1 MSAGEFHLETL
12 RRVAAMPFLDRLELA
27 AVSGVPDRSAYNAV
41 AALESEGLV
50 ASLPHATALLRQ
62 TRRYFPT
69 GPGLCRLAEV
79 EGITLEQILRRH
91 PVSARWRRILLER
104 LDAVAVIY
112 RLTSSIAALEGIA
125 SFRWYRG
132 LPLDAGIVLNDG
144 RAVGVIR
151 QGLTADR
158 TGFAKRIWRLR
169 EGPPPGGV
177 LLLLPDETRLRHARR
192 LSAVVPFPVLL
203 ALERDVVWCG
213 PDSPVWQLPSVN
225 AVLDLKAA
233 LGHVEGSSGLP
244 VESPTLRATLPRD
257 IAPNLDERNAP
268 DWVLP
273 SLLKP
278 AGKLALDLVSDWPWI
293 APQHLRM
300 LMGVSQG
307 RLSQVL
313 LPLVDAGLIE
323 RVSCQGQRLDL
334 TDRGLALLARRDR
347 ASVGVARKR
356 WSAALTDPRKPLD
369 WRNVAGRR
377 SRQLLRNIEHTSAVH
392 GFMAALAE
400 QARSLG
406 WETVQ
411 LDPPHRASRH
421 FRHGDRLRSI
431 HPDAF
436 GVLRRGNATWSF
448 FLEWE
453 RRAVRP
459 TTMADRLAPYL
470 RYYSTHQPTDDHG
483 VRPAVMVVFDDDL
496 AASQFLG
503 VARTEMQRKRVDVPL
518 LVSHECLLDRSGP
531 LGSVWH
537 ITHSWETVEPL
548 RILGKKV
555 ELLAD
560 GWRIT
565 R

>member
-1 MSAGEFHLETL
+1 MSTGALHLETL
-12 RRVAAMPFLDRLELA
+12 RRLAAMPFLDRLELA
-27 AVSGVPDRSAYNAV
+27 AVSGVPDRSVYNAA
-41 AALESEGLV
+41 AALERQGLV
-50 ASLPHATALLRQ
+50 ASLPHATALLRR
-62 TRRYFPT
+62 TRRYYLNNA
-69 GPGLCRLAEV
+69 GLRLLAEV
-79 EGITLEQILRRH
+79 EGIALEQLMRRH

-112 RLTSSIAALEGIA
+112 RLTSSIAAVDGIA

-144 RAVGVIR
+144 RAVGVVR

-169 EGPPPGGV
+169 EGPPPGV
-177 LLLLPDETRLRHARR
+177 LLLLPDEIRLRHARR
-192 LSAVVPFPVLL
+192 LLAAVPFPALL
-203 ALERDVVWCG
+203 ALERKVAWCG

-225 AVLDLKAA
+225 AALDLRAA
-233 LGHVEGSSGLP
+233 LGHIQRSGGLP
-244 VESPTLRATLPRD
+244 AEPPPLRATQPCD
-257 IAPNLDERNAP
+257 IAPNLNEKNSP
-268 DWVLP
+268 DWLLP
-273 SLLKP
+273 APLKP
-278 AGKLALDLVSDWPWI
+278 AGKLALDLVSDWPRI

-313 LPLVDAGLIE
+313 LPLADAGLVE
-323 RVSCQGQRLDL
+323 RVSCQGQRLVL

-356 WSAALTDPRKPLD
+356 WSASAANPRKPLD

-377 SRQLLRNIEHTSAVH
+377 SRQLLRTIEHTAAVH
-392 GFMAALAE
+392 GFLAALAE
-400 QARSLG
+400 QARYLG
-406 WETVQ
+406 WEIVQ

-436 GVLRRGNATWSF
+436 GVLRRGNVTWGF

-459 TTMADRLAPYL
+459 KTMTDRLAPYL
-470 RYYSTHQPTDDHG
+470 RYYSTHRPTDDHG
-483 VRPAVMVVFDDDL
+483 VRPDVLVVFDDDL
-496 AASQFLG
+496 AATHFLKL
-503 VARTEMQRKRVDVPL
+503 AREEMERVRVDVPL
-518 LVSHECLLDRSGP
+518 LVSASPRSKNRVIWDKFGRP
-531 LGSVWH
+531 
-537 ITHSWETVEPL
+537 
-548 RILGKKV
+548 
-555 ELLAD
+555 
-560 GWRIT
+560 
-565 R
+565 

>member
-1 MSAGEFHLETL
+1 MSNGEIHLETL

-27 AVSGVPDRSAYNAV
+27 AVSGVPDRSVYNAV
-41 AALESEGLV
+41 AALEREVLV
-50 ASLPHATALLRQ
+50 ASLPHATAMLRR
-62 TRRYFPT
+62 TRRYFLT
-69 GPGLCRLAEV
+69 NAGLRRLAEV
-79 EGITLEQILRRH
+79 EGITLEQLLRRH

-144 RAVGVIR
+144 RTIGVIR

-177 LLLLPDETRLRHARR
+177 LLLLPDEVRMRHARR
-192 LSAVVPFPVLL
+192 LVAAVPFPTLL
-203 ALERDVVWCG
+203 ALERNAAWCG
-213 PDSPVWQLPSVN
+213 PDSPVWRLPSIN
-225 AVLDLKAA
+225 ADLDLKAA
-233 LGHVEGSSGLP
+233 LGHVEGGGGLP
-244 VESPTLRATLPRD
+244 AEQPTLRAILPRD
-257 IAPNLDERNAP
+257 IGTDFTDKNAP
-268 DWVLP
+268 DWLLP
-273 SLLKP
+273 ALLKP

-293 APQHLRM
+293 APRHLRM
-300 LMGVSQG
+300 LLGISQG

-313 LPLVDAGLIE
+313 LPVADAGLVE
-323 RVSCQGQRLDL
+323 RVSCQGQRLAL
-334 TDRGLALLARRDR
+334 TDRGLGLLARRDR

-356 WSAALTDPRKPLD
+356 WSAALNDLRKPLD
-369 WRNVAGRR
+369 WRNASGRR
-377 SRQLLRNIEHTSAVH
+377 SRQLLRNIEHNAAVH

-406 WETVQ
+406 WGILQ

-421 FRHGDRLRSI
+421 FRHGDRLRAI

-436 GVLRRGNATWSF
+436 GVLRRGGAAWSF

-459 TTMADRLAPYL
+459 TTMAARLAPYL
-470 RYYSTHQPTDDHG
+470 RYYSTHRPTADHG
-483 VRPAVMVVFDDDL
+483 VQPAVLVVFDDDL
-496 AASQFLG
+496 AAGQFLR
-503 VARTEMQRKRVDVPL
+503 VAKDEMEQAAVKVPLWVSHKGSSELLGPLGWKWRSCDGWDVPL
-518 LVSHECLLDRSGP
+518 SIFHKDD
-531 LGSVWH
+531 
-537 ITHSWETVEPL
+537 
-548 RILGKKV
+548 K
-555 ELLAD
+555 
-560 GWRIT
+560 
-565 R
+565 

>member
-1 MSAGEFHLETL
+1 MSTGELHLETL
-12 RRVAAMPFLDRLELA
+12 RRLAAMPFLDRLELA

-41 AALESEGLV
+41 AALERQGLV

-69 GPGLCRLAEV
+69 GAGLRRLAEV
-79 EGITLEQILRRH
+79 EGVTLEQILRRH

-132 LPLDAGIVLNDG
+132 LPLDAAIVLNDG
-144 RAVGVIR
+144 RTVGVIR

-169 EGPPPGGV
+169 EGELPGGV
-177 LLLLPDETRLRHARR
+177 FFLLPDEVRLRHTRR
-192 LSAVVPFPVLL
+192 LAATVPIPALL
-203 ALERDVVWCG
+203 TVERNVAWYG
-213 PDSPVWQLPSVN
+213 PDHLAWQLPSVN
-225 AVLDLKAA
+225 ASLDLEAA
-233 LGHVEGSSGLP
+233 LGHVQGGGVLATEP
-244 VESPTLRATLPRD
+244 QTLRATSPHD
-257 IAPNLDERNAP
+257 IPLNFGERNTP
-268 DWVLP
+268 DWLLP
-273 SLLKP
+273 ALLKP

-293 APQHLRM
+293 AAQHLRM

-313 LPLVDAGLIE
+313 LPLADVGLIE
-323 RVSCQGQRLDL
+323 RVSCQGQRLAL
-334 TDRGLALLARRDR
+334 TDRGLAMLARRDR

-356 WSAALTDPRKPLD
+356 WSAATTDHRKPLA
-369 WRNVAGRR
+369 WRNVSGRR

-406 WETVQ
+406 WEIVQ

-421 FRHGDRLRSI
+421 FRYGDRLRSI
-431 HPDAF
+431 HPDGF
-436 GVLRRGNATWSF
+436 GVLRRDNVTWSF
-448 FLEWE
+448 LLEWE

-459 TTMADRLAPYL
+459 TTMTDRLAPYL
-470 RYYSTHQPTDDHG
+470 RYYSTNRPTDDNG
-483 VRPAVMVVFDDDL
+483 VRPDVLVVFDDDV
-496 AASQFLG
+496 AATHFLR
-503 VARTEMQRKRVDVPL
+503 VAQQEMEHARTNFPL
-518 LVSHECLLDRSGP
+518 LVSSQRLLERPGQ
-531 LGSVWH
+531 LARVWQSPDQW
-537 ITHSWETVEPL
+537 HSLAVVEH
-548 RILGKKV
+548 R
-555 ELLAD
+555 
-560 GWRIT
+560 
-565 R
+565 

>member
-1 MSAGEFHLETL
+1 MSNGEIHLETL
-12 RRVAAMPFLDRLELA
+12 RRLAAMPFLDRLEMA
-27 AVSGVPDRSAYNAV
+27 AVSGVPDRSVYHAV
-41 AALESEGLV
+41 AALERRGLV
-50 ASLPHATALLRQ
+50 ACLPHATALLRR

-69 GPGLCRLAEV
+69 DAGLRRLAGV
-79 EGITLEQILRRH
+79 EGISLEQLLRRH

-112 RLTSSIAALEGIA
+112 RLTSSVSAVQEIA

-144 RAVGVIR
+144 RSVGVIR

-192 LSAVVPFPVLL
+192 LLAAVPFPALL
-203 ALERDVVWCG
+203 ALERKVAWCG

-225 AVLDLKAA
+225 ASLDLEAA
-233 LGHVEGSSGLP
+233 LGHIQGSGGLP
-244 VESPTLRATLPRD
+244 AEPPPLRATPPRD
-257 IAPNLDERNAP
+257 IEPDSGKGNAP
-268 DWVLP
+268 EWLLP
-273 SLLKP
+273 ALLKP

-300 LMGVSQG
+300 LLGVSQG

-313 LPLVDAGLIE
+313 LPLADAGLVE
-323 RVSCQGQRLDL
+323 RVSCQGQRLVL

-356 WSAALTDPRKPLD
+356 WSATPVDSRKTSD
-369 WRNVAGRR
+369 WRNVSGRR
-377 SRQLLRNIEHTSAVH
+377 SRQLLRNIEHTAAVH

-406 WETVQ
+406 WEIVQ

-436 GVLRRGNATWSF
+436 GVLRRGGATWNF

-459 TTMADRLAPYL
+459 KTMADRLAPYL
-470 RYYSTHQPTDDHG
+470 RYYSTHRPTDDHG
-483 VRPAVMVVFDDDL
+483 SQPVVLLVFDDDL
-496 AASQFLG
+496 AATHFLR
-503 VARTEMQRKRVDVPL
+503 VAQERMEQAGINFPL
-518 LVSHECLLDRSGP
+518 LVSYKRLLKCQGP
-531 LGSVWH
+531 LGRVWQSPGQR
-537 ITHSWETVEPL
+537 HSIAV
-548 RILGKKV
+548 V
-555 ELLAD
+555 
-560 GWRIT
+560 
-565 R
+565 

>member
-1 MSAGEFHLETL
+1 MSNGEIHLETL

-27 AVSGVPDRSAYNAV
+27 AVSGVPDRSVYNAV
-41 AALESEGLV
+41 AALERQGLV

-69 GPGLCRLAEV
+69 GPGLRRLAEV
-79 EGITLEQILRRH
+79 EGITLEQLLRRH

-104 LDAVAVIY
+104 LDAVAVIC
-112 RLTSSIAALEGIA
+112 RLTSSIAVLEGIA

-144 RAVGVIR
+144 RTVGVIR

-192 LSAVVPFPVLL
+192 LVAAVPFPTLL
-203 ALERDVVWCG
+203 ALERDAAWG
-213 PDSPVWQLPSVN
+213 SPDSPVWHLPSVN
-225 AVLDLKAA
+225 ASLDLEAA
-233 LGHVEGSSGLP
+233 LGHIQGSGGLP
-244 VESPTLRATLPRD
+244 AEPPPLRATPPRD
-257 IAPNLDERNAP
+257 IEPDSEKGNAP
-268 DWVLP
+268 EWLLP
-273 SLLKP
+273 ALLKP
-278 AGKLALDLVSDWPWI
+278 AGKLALNLVSDWPWI

-300 LMGVSQG
+300 LMGISQG

-313 LPLVDAGLIE
+313 LPLADAGLVE
-323 RVSCQGQRLDL
+323 RVSCQGQRLAL

-356 WSAALTDPRKPLD
+356 WSASATNPRKQRD
-369 WRNVAGRR
+369 WRNVSGRR
-377 SRQLLRNIEHTSAVH
+377 SRQLLRNIEHTAAVH

-421 FRHGDRLRSI
+421 FRYGDRLRPI

-436 GVLRRGNATWSF
+436 GVLRRGGATWSF

-459 TTMADRLAPYL
+459 TTMAARLAPYL
-470 RYYSTHQPTDDHG
+470 RYYSTHRPTDDHG
-483 VRPAVMVVFDDDL
+483 VQPAVLMVFDDDL
-496 AASQFLG
+496 AATHFQRL
-503 VARTEMQRKRVDVPL
+503 AQEEMERTRVDVPL
-518 LVSHECLLDRSGP
+518 LVSSRVALERLGP
-531 LGSVWH
+531 LGKVW
-537 ITHSWETVEPL
+537 TTSAGQEP
-548 RILGKKV
+548 K
-555 ELLAD
+555 
-560 GWRIT
+560 T
-565 R
+565 P

>member
-1 MSAGEFHLETL
+1 ML
-12 RRVAAMPFLDRLELA
+12 RR
-27 AVSGVPDRSAYNAV
+27 
-41 AALESEGLV
+41 
-50 ASLPHATALLRQ
+50 
-62 TRRYFPT
+62 TRRYFLT
-69 GPGLCRLAEV
+69 AAGLRRLAETEAV
-79 EGITLEQILRRH
+79 TLEQLMRRH

-144 RAVGVIR
+144 STVGVVR
-151 QGLTADR
+151 QGLIADR

-169 EGPPPGGV
+169 EGPLPGGV
-177 LLLLPDETRLRHARR
+177 LLLVSDETRLRHARR
-192 LSAVVPFPVLL
+192 LLAAVPFPALL
-203 ALERDVVWCG
+203 ALERNAAWCG

-225 AVLDLKAA
+225 AALDLKAA
-233 LGHVEGSSGLP
+233 LGHIQGSGGLP
-244 VESPTLRATLPRD
+244 AEQPPLRATPPRD
-257 IAPNLDERNAP
+257 IDWNLNEKNAP
-268 DWVLP
+268 DWLLP
-273 SLLKP
+273 TLLKP
-278 AGKLALDLVSDWPWI
+278 SGKLALNLVSDWPWV

-313 LPLVDAGLIE
+313 LPLADAELIE
-323 RVSCQGQRLDL
+323 RVSCQGQRLVL

-356 WSAALTDPRKPLD
+356 WSAAATDLRKQLD
-369 WRNVAGRR
+369 WRNVSGRR
-377 SRQLLRNIEHTSAVH
+377 SRQLLRNIEHTAAVH
-392 GFMAALAE
+392 GFLAALAE

-406 WETVQ
+406 WEIVQ

-421 FRHGDRLRSI
+421 FRYGDRLRSI

-436 GVLRRGNATWSF
+436 GVLRRAGVTWSF

-470 RYYSTHQPTDDHG
+470 RYYSTHRPTDDHG
-483 VRPAVMVVFDDDL
+483 FRPNVLVVFDDDL
-496 AASQFLG
+496 AATHFLNL
-503 VARTEMQRKRVDVPL
+503 ARDEMDQAGTNVPL
-518 LVSHECLLDRSGP
+518 LVSSGRLLERQGP
-531 LGSVWH
+531 LSRVWQ
-537 ITHSWETVEPL
+537 TPQGWEHPHALEVKST
-548 RILGKKV
+548 KS
-555 ELLAD
+555 
-560 GWRIT
+560 
-565 R
+565 

>member
-1 MSAGEFHLETL
+1 MSNGEIHLETL
-12 RRVAAMPFLDRLELA
+12 RRLADMPFLDRLELA
-27 AVSGVPDRSAYNAV
+27 AVSGVPDRSVYNAV
-41 AALESEGLV
+41 AALEREGLV

-69 GPGLCRLAEV
+69 GPGLRRLAEV

-144 RAVGVIR
+144 RTIGLIR

-192 LSAVVPFPVLL
+192 LAAVVPFPVLL
-203 ALERDVVWCG
+203 ALERDAAWSS
-213 PDSPVWQLPSVN
+213 PDSPIWRLPSIN
-225 AVLDLKAA
+225 ADLDLKAA
-233 LGHVEGSSGLP
+233 LGHVEGGGGLP
-244 VESPTLRATLPRD
+244 AEQPTLRVILPRD
-257 IAPNLDERNAP
+257 IGTDFTDKNAP
-268 DWVLP
+268 EWLLP
-273 SLLKP
+273 ALLRP

-293 APQHLRM
+293 APRHLRL

-313 LPLVDAGLIE
+313 LPVADAGLVE
-323 RVSCQGQRLDL
+323 RVSCKGQRLVL

-356 WSAALTDPRKPLD
+356 WSAALNDLRKPLD
-369 WRNVAGRR
+369 WRNVSGRR
-377 SRQLLRNIEHTSAVH
+377 SRQLLRNIEHTAAVH

-406 WETVQ
+406 WGILQ

-421 FRHGDRLRSI
+421 FRHGDRLRAI

-436 GVLRRGNATWSF
+436 GVLRRGGAAWSF

-459 TTMADRLAPYL
+459 TTMAARLAPYL
-470 RYYSTHQPTDDHG
+470 RYYSTHRPTDDHG
-483 VRPAVMVVFDDDL
+483 SQPVVLLVFDDDL
-496 AASQFLG
+496 AASHFQRL
-503 VARTEMQRKRVDVPL
+503 AREEMERTRVDVPL
-518 LVSHECLLDRSGP
+518 LVSSRASLERLGP
-531 LGSVWH
+531 LGKVW
-537 ITHSWETVEPL
+537 TTSAGQEAKTP
-548 RILGKKV
+548 
-555 ELLAD
+555 
-560 GWRIT
+560 
-565 R
+565 